1 MEMPEPFNQ
10 RSTYDLQWVSQC
22 AWLSSCTRSESRLDS
37 GTYSGYHLYDTT
49 CCNACYT
56 FTVQSRFFS
65 IHPIHRINTTFSV
78 KFVSL
83 FFWQVPGNTC
93 QRMLFWCCLP
103 SARLFADAAL
113 LENFRLL
120 DGRFKIR
127 TLLLSATFTSK
138 HHI

>member
-1 MEMPEPFNQ
+1 MI
-10 RSTYDLQWVSQC
+10 
-22 AWLSSCTRSESRLDS
+22 SSGSHNVP
-37 GTYSGYHLYDTT
+37 GYHLALAVSVVLILGHTVVIICMTQLDETHVIPSD
-49 CCNACYT
+49 
-56 FTVQSRFFS
+56 TVQSRLFS
-65 IHPIHRINTTFSV
+65 IHPIHRINTAFSV